1 MLLLAR
7 RRPRRAQIWCPR
19 SMLTLLLIFEAG
31 QDWTGRRRLQ
41 SRWSHRSG
49 AAFHGRGPAVVKVHG
64 ERTWFNSATPCL
76 ALGSDHGRRMREV
89 GMRELDIGAGI
100 ACNGKTVNDTVPL
113 GSRSFT
119 YVKGSGPSE
128 VRSTPNLHP
137 LGRGVGNGEGEPD
150 AEVRFAY
157 RTEAENVPPHPR
169 KRRTFVCMSGSKYNV
184 YLRDF
189 CAMSSVHTS

>member
-64 ERTWFNSATPCL
+64 ERTWFNSATPCP

-100 ACNGKTVNDTVPL
+100 ACNGKTEDDTVPL

-119 YVKGSGPSE
+119 YVKGSRA
-128 VRSTPNLHP
+128 VRSSKHAQLASFGTGSGEWGRRARCGGTVCISNGGRECTATSEEAKVRLH
-137 LGRGVGNGEGEPD
+137 VWW
-150 AEVRFAY
+150 
-157 RTEAENVPPHPR
+157 
-169 KRRTFVCMSGSKYNV
+169 
-184 YLRDF
+184 
-189 CAMSSVHTS
+189 